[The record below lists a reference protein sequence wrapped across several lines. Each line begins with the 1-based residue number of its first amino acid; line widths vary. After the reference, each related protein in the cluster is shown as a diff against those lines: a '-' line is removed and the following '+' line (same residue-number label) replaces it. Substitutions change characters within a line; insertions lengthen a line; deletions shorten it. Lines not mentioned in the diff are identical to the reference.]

1 MKKAHWADILQN
13 LQPKPKI
20 KIYGS
25 GLKKIY
31 KNRVATYEA
40 AYASTE
46 LLQYNTEL
54 TAKINFDSLKVG
66 QGYYNKDG
74 VNCSSRF
81 LLKPKKFMTFMN
93 KLIVR
98 VQ

>member
-1 MKKAHWADILQN
+1 MKKAHWSDILQN
-13 LQPKPKI
+13 LQSKQTNKNNQLA
-20 KIYGS
+20 
-25 GLKKIY
+25 LKKIY
-31 KNRVATYEA
+31 QNRVATYEK

-66 QGYYNKDG
+66 QGFYINTG

-81 LLKPKKFMTFMN
+81 LLKPKKFMTYLN
-93 KLIVR
+93 RLIVR

>member
-1 MKKAHWADILQN
+1 MRAHWTDVLQN
-13 LQPKPKI
+13 LQSKPTTKNNQLA
-20 KIYGS
+20 
-25 GLKKIY
+25 LKKVY
-31 KNRVATYEA
+31 QNRVATYEK

-66 QGYYNKDG
+66 QGFYINTG

-81 LLKPKKFMTFMN
+81 LLKPKKFMTYLN